1 MTRFHS
7 NFLTV
12 VATLGTVVATVSAQG
27 TNQRLTG
34 SPSLETG
41 AHVARIP
48 VGSNLSS
55 IRFEGVKTVLI
66 PTQNKVSIDT
76 RYCAEAAVRDPGGS
90 MYCPAVEP
98 ETYVRVYQLT
108 YSYEGQPLASDEF
121 GNTHF
126 TFNVY
131 FRPEEIGPEA
141 QKVLSQ
147 RHARPDAAEL
157 FELTTSTEWVARVAV
172 DRDNLLYAV
181 DAAAQVVQIFDD
193 QGRVLMW
200 FGEPKASKVGLE
212 LPAKVLVDY
221 DHVGLFQKY
230 AAPDFQVE
238 HLVVVIHDRQQ
249 YLLCLL
255 DDRDGSLV
263 IQ

>member
-1 MTRFHS
+1 MKGFHS

-12 VATLGTVVATVSAQG
+12 VATLGTVVATTSAQG
-27 TNQRLTG
+27 TNQRLTV
-34 SPSLETG
+34 SPSSETG

-55 IRFEGVKTVLI
+55 IRFQRVKTVMI
-66 PTQNKVSIDT
+66 PSQNIVAIDA

-98 ETYVRVYQLT
+98 QGYVRVYQLT

-141 QKVLSQ
+141 QRVLSQ
-147 RHARPDAAEL
+147 KRARPHAAEL
-157 FELTTSTEWVARVAV
+157 FELATSREWEARVVVDQDNSKFCQGNYADGVWAPADPECKDRVHFKTISVPSDYIAV
-172 DRDNLLYAV
+172 KVEL
-181 DAAAQVVQIFDD
+181 
-193 QGRVLMW
+193 
-200 FGEPKASKVGLE
+200 ASQRE
-212 LPAKVLVDY
+212 LASD
-221 DHVGLFQKY
+221 
-230 AAPDFQVE
+230 E
-238 HLVVVIHDRQQ
+238 
-249 YLLCLL
+249 
-255 DDRDGSLV
+255 
-263 IQ
+263 

>member
-172 DRDNLLYAV
+172 DRDNSKFCNGNYADGAWAREDSQCKDTV
-181 DAAAQVVQIFDD
+181 NFKTISVPSEYIAVTVE
-193 QGRVLMW
+193 L
-200 FGEPKASKVGLE
+200 ASTRE
-212 LPAKVLVDY
+212 LAS
-221 DHVGLFQKY
+221 
-230 AAPDFQVE
+230 AE
-238 HLVVVIHDRQQ
+238 
-249 YLLCLL
+249 
-255 DDRDGSLV
+255 
-263 IQ
+263 

>member
-7 NFLTV
+7 NFLMV
-12 VATLGTVVATVSAQG
+12 VATLSTVVATVSAQG

-172 DRDNLLYAV
+172 DRDNSKFCQGNYADGAWACADSQCKDTV
-181 DAAAQVVQIFDD
+181 NFKTISVPSEYIAVTVE
-193 QGRVLMW
+193 L
-200 FGEPKASKVGLE
+200 ASTRE
-212 LPAKVLVDY
+212 LAS
-221 DHVGLFQKY
+221 
-230 AAPDFQVE
+230 AE
-238 HLVVVIHDRQQ
+238 
-249 YLLCLL
+249 
-255 DDRDGSLV
+255 
-263 IQ
+263 